1 LRTLFS
7 KQFNNLENIDDV
19 IFEMNP
25 RMKKTDEV
33 ILKIDMDER
42 KLMVLF

>member
-1 LRTLFS
+1 
-7 KQFNNLENIDDV
+7 
-19 IFEMNP
+19 MNP

-42 KLMVLF
+42 KLMVLFWKKNIKMEIIDDVVLKINMHK